1 MASYYYLISSLPMLR
16 TQGEPPMD
24 YAAFLAMCRSA
35 VSAGVYRTLEEL
47 TVDSD
52 KGPLL
57 SEWAGFYRALSR
69 ELTYQRNVKLGRPC
83 AVPSDRDAGI
93 VQTVTAAVNAEN
105 PLEGERLLLHGIV
118 DEVVTEETAERG
130 RTVCFRGR
138 GYAARLLDNESPPVS
153 YQGVTLREILRRH
166 VTPYGI
172 RCRDC
177 AETKAEG
184 EFTVAAGSSQWKV
197 REDFCRVYGGFVPR
211 FDRYGELLA
220 VPERDGGERLVID
233 DETELLSLRRRE
245 DHYGVL
251 SEVLV
256 LDKSAGSQYIVRNE
270 DFLRRG
276 GSRRQVVCTPGRS
289 TWQAM
294 RYTGEYQIARSR
306 EAEVELEL
314 TLPGIREAEP
324 GETVELRRT
333 GLGLSGTYRLSE
345 VEILGSESQGALT
358 VLRLRERM

>member
-1 MASYYYLISSLPMLR
+1 MRGRIITSRHETWELPELLSWELLR
-16 TQGEPPMD
+16 TGSVPCDSFEALCPYTAEMAE
-24 YAAFLAMCRSA
+24 AAHLA
-35 VSAGVYRTLEEL
+35 VSF
-47 TVDSD
+47 
-52 KGPLL
+52 LL
-57 SEWAGFYRALSR
+57 
-69 ELTYQRNVKLGRPC
+69 
-83 AVPSDRDAGI
+83 
-93 VQTVTAAVNAEN
+93 
-105 PLEGERLLLHGIV
+105 LEGERLLLHGIV

-138 GYAARLLDNESPPVS
+138 GYAARLLDNESPPMS

-197 REDFCRVYGGFVPR
+197 LEDFCRVYGGFAPR

-314 TLPGIREAEP
+314 TLPGSREAEP